1 METQTAYAVPQE
13 DGGLLISCLF
23 SILGP
28 IFCGAGLQ
36 LYAATQGPD
45 FVTRCVST
53 ATGLPAN
60 KIRVELRRMGG
71 AYGGKITR
79 ALHPAVA
86 VSVAAMVTGL
96 PVRTQVFV
104 SR

>member
-1 METQTAYAVPQE
+1 VNVGAQYHFHMETQTAYAVPQE
-13 DGGLLISCLF
+13 DGGL
-23 SILGP
+23 
-28 IFCGAGLQ
+28 Q
-36 LYAATQGPD
+36 LYSATQGPD

-79 ALHPAVA
+79 AMLPAVA
-86 VSVAAMVTGL
+86 CSVAAMVTGL
-96 PVRTQVFV
+96 PVRTQVVICLFFMLGC
-104 SR
+104 S